1 MKIQTKDNKLL
12 GVGDVVRIARE
23 GMPLVHAQIVRVFK
37 DNHAECFVA
46 ALSRSFIVD
55 GDYLISKS

>member
-37 DNHAECFVA
+37 DNHAECFVPSMA
-46 ALSRSFIVD
+46 RTFIVS
-55 GDYLISKS
+55 GEFLISV